1 MTSVLLLIAI
11 YSGIFLATSSSW
23 NLNKP
28 GRLVGS
34 ALISGTLLVTQSA
47 ISPPAIAIDV
57 SSVKTLNDE
66 VNKIKAVQDALDARD
81 IPFEDLPS
89 GVSYREFRV
98 GKGEKR
104 VGPGSEVQVEMTL
117 RCKKLSTQKEP
128 GGVMFFSTGKDTPNG
143 IMSWTVGDGTMIP
156 GVDEAMMADGGM
168 KRSSLRRIE
177 IPSTQIFQARR
188 NNQLPVQK
196 DADELR
202 LTKNL
207 WKTEATMI
215 AEVRVMKIIDPP
227 ASVAEVVLGGG
238 TGPSF

>member
-1 MTSVLLLIAI
+1 MASVLLLIAI
-11 YSGIFLATSSSW
+11 CSGFFLATSSSW
-23 NLNKP
+23 NLNKT
-28 GRLVGS
+28 GRLVGG
-34 ALISGTLLVTQSA
+34 ALISSTLLSGV
-47 ISPPAIAIDV
+47 ISTPAIDV

-156 GVDEAMMADGGM
+156 GVEEAMMADGGM

-227 ASVAEVVLGGG
+227 ASAAEVVLGGG
-238 TGPSF
+238 TDPSF